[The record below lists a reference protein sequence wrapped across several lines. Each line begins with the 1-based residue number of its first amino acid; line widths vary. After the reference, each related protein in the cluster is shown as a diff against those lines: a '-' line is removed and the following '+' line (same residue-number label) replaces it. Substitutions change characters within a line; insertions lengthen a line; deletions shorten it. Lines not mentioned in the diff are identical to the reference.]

1 MDHNQPEFKSASSEK
16 LLTASELE
24 AWLDIDV
31 NTVYGYVQ
39 RGLIPY
45 IKIQSNVRFRRTE
58 IENWLETHSYRP
70 KRGRKKKQ

>member
-1 MDHNQPEFKSASSEK
+1 MDHKTSEIQASSREK

-24 AWLDIDV
+24 TWLDIDV

-45 IKIQSNVRFRRTE
+45 IKT
-58 IENWLETHSYRP
+58 
-70 KRGRKKKQ
+70 